1 MGAGAGGG
9 MGGGYGLPS
18 PYMYPQQQP
27 SYSSGKGGQGPM
39 YSQSP
44 FGGGGSRYKSY
55 NSYSQPNQFYG
66 NNYGMGSYP
75 APPKNPFE
83 GNEQYQALMDYQK
96 SMGPTQ
102 EQMSRYGQLQR
113 DFEQSSGFKD
123 YRIKQLED
131 QQNLI
136 RNIFSQSMMGGIGAY
151 RDQYGPSMRRNF
163 GGFTQ
168 RPTTYS
174 QPYTQTN
181 AQTNAFP
188 QSLGGPQGSFGSN
201 LETLYSSYVAPV
213 PKPFNSPLGDQQVS
227 RRSELLPVQTR
238 YIPQP
243 YEFQPP
249 PEYVVPNISEVAAPA
264 APPAAPASEVDPRSK
279 FEDYGP

>member
-9 MGGGYGLPS
+9 MGGGYGLLS

-27 SYSSGKGGQGPM
+27 SYGNSKGGQGPM

-66 NNYGMGSYP
+66 NNYGIGSYP

-83 GNEQYQALMDYQK
+83 GNEKYQALMDYQK

-102 EQMSRYGQLQR
+102 EQISQYGQLQK

-136 RNIFSQSMMGGIGAY
+136 RNIFSQNMMGGIGAY

-168 RPTTYS
+168 RPTIYP

-181 AQTNAFP
+181 AFP
-188 QSLGGPQGSFGSN
+188 ESLGGP
-201 LETLYSSYVAPV
+201 L

-227 RRSELLPVQTR
+227 RRLELLPVQTR
-238 YIPQP
+238 YIPKP
-243 YEFQPP
+243 HEFQTPP
-249 PEYVVPNISEVAAPA
+249 KYVVPNISEVAAPEEIVA
-264 APPAAPASEVDPRSK
+264 DTVQLGGPPSILADDNP
-279 FEDYGP
+279 YGAGP

>member
-27 SYSSGKGGQGPM
+27 SYGNSKGGQGPM

-83 GNEQYQALMDYQK
+83 GNEKYQALMDYQK

-102 EQMSRYGQLQR
+102 EQISQYGQLQK

-136 RNIFSQSMMGGIGAY
+136 RNIFSQNMMGGIGAY

-168 RPTTYS
+168 RPTIY
-174 QPYTQTN
+174 
-181 AQTNAFP
+181 
-188 QSLGGPQGSFGSN
+188 
-201 LETLYSSYVAPV
+201 
-213 PKPFNSPLGDQQVS
+213 
-227 RRSELLPVQTR
+227 PVQTR
-238 YIPQP
+238 YIPKP
-243 YEFQPP
+243 NEFKTPP
-249 PEYVVPNISEVAAPA
+249 KYVVPRPTIYPEISKVVALKKSADDVMA
-264 APPAAPASEVDPRSK
+264 V
-279 FEDYGP
+279 EDNPYGAGP